1 MGLPEQHKRTQ
12 RTVERLLKDANEVAA
27 RMPKPE
33 HSDIGTE
40 KVQIELKDAPITK
53 DPAEVER
60 VLSKGGGMHT
70 EKAGEQSADIYSGNE
85 PGADWLRE
93 NDPAYK
99 PNNE

>member
-1 MGLPEQHKRTQ
+1 MGLPEQHKRTE

-60 VLSKGGGMHT
+60 VLSKGGVCIRESRRT
-70 EKAGEQSADIYSGNE
+70 VADIYSGMSC
-85 PGADWLRE
+85 GFGFRE
-93 NDPAYK
+93 RSCL
-99 PNNE
+99 